1 MFTMKKFLFLS
12 AIAVLFAACQSK
24 SQYTI
29 NGEIADASYEGQQ
42 ISLVEMTDDE
52 MVTVDSTI
60 VTNGKFEFK
69 GEAETPVLRFLTLG
83 EGQNQARSLVMVE
96 PGKINVAYD
105 SGFQVTG
112 SPINNA
118 YNEFDLKQKE
128 LTAKIRTL
136 SEQYNTAQADGT
148 MTEELDVEL
157 TSAYEKVA
165 DEAKVLNYNFVKTNI
180 DNELGQY
187 LFMTTS
193 GMFETEQ
200 QKEILAMASEE
211 YKAKKNVKRIV
222 DRLEALE
229 AVAIGKDFIDFTM
242 ETPEGETVS
251 LSDYVGKGNYVFVD
265 FWAAWCGPCR
275 TEMPNVVNAYNK
287 YKGKGL
293 EIVGV
298 SLDQEKDKWIEGIK
312 ELEMTWPQMSDLK
325 LWESK
330 VVALYA
336 IRGIPHTVL
345 LDKEGKIIAKD
356 LRGEELDKKLA
367 ELLN

>member
-1 MFTMKKFLFLS
+1 MKKFLFLS

-24 SQYTI
+24 SEYTI
-29 NGEIADASYEGQQ
+29 NGEIADAIYEGQQ
-42 ISLVEMTDDE
+42 ISLVKMTDDE
-52 MVTVDSTI
+52 MVTIDSTI

-69 GEAETPVLRFLTLG
+69 GDVETPVLRFLTLG
-83 EGQNQARSLVMVE
+83 EDQNRVRSLLMVE
-96 PGKINVAYD
+96 PGVTNVVYD
-105 SGFQVTG
+105 SGFQISG

-118 YNEFDLKQKE
+118 YNEFESKQKE
-128 LTAKIRTL
+128 LSTEIKTL

-148 MTEELDVEL
+148 MTEELDAEL
-157 TSAYEKVA
+157 TSAYEKIA
-165 DEAKVLNYNFVKTNI
+165 EESKALNYNFVKNNI

-187 LFMTTS
+187 IFMTTS

-211 YKAKKNVKRIV
+211 YKANKNVKRIA

-229 AVAIGKDFIDFTM
+229 AVAIGKDYIDFSM

-275 TEMPNVVNAYNK
+275 SEMPNVVNAYNK
-287 YKGKGL
+287 YKNKGL

-298 SLDQEKDKWIEGIK
+298 SLDQDKDKWIEGIE

-330 VVALYA
+330 VVELYA

-356 LRGEELDKKLA
+356 LRGDELDKKLA